1 MAKKYTVM
9 IFNSDRFGK
18 SITLSTTLKP
28 LWILSSLFV
37 LLILACVISG
47 LLAYK
52 FYNEKNLVASQTG
65 DSSNL
70 KGQMTAYTERLEEIN
85 KKVAA
90 LDELEFKVRDLV
102 AMQSGSNRE
111 IRQVAIGGKEVDILR
126 DYFAVSERREK
137 EFFDNLNDT
146 LLLMSSELEKRESS
160 LSELVDYLEEQRL
173 IMLSTPTIWPVRGW
187 ISSPFGFRS
196 SPFTGR
202 RVFHEGLD
210 IAARYGLDIQATAKG
225 IVVYSGEKAGYG
237 KIVTI
242 DHGYGYMTRYSHNSR
257 NVVKVGDKVNKGDVI
272 AKVGSTGRSTG
283 PHVHYEVLINGIPVN
298 PIKFI
303 IEENSGL

>member
-9 IFNSDRFGK
+9 IFDSNKFGK
-18 SITLSTTLKP
+18 SITLSMTVRP
-28 LWILSSLFV
+28 LWILLFLFI
-37 LLILACVISG
+37 LLLVACSISG
-47 LLAYK
+47 WLAYK
-52 FYNEKNLVASQTG
+52 FYNEKQYIASQAG
-65 DSSNL
+65 SNANF

-85 KKVAA
+85 KKVAI

-102 AMQSGSNRE
+102 AMQSGNRVVK
-111 IRQVAIGGKEVDILR
+111 QVAVGGKEVDILK
-126 DYFAVSERREK
+126 DYFAVSDRREK
-137 EFFDNLNDT
+137 EFFDSLNDT
-146 LLLMSSELEKRESS
+146 LLVMSSELDKRESS

-210 IAARYGLDIQATAKG
+210 IAARYGLDIHATAKG

-283 PHVHYEVLINGIPVN
+283 PHCHYEVLVNGIPVN

-303 IEENSGL
+303 IDENSGL